1 MARIT
6 CQLPV
11 AQIPTAV
18 KNFAYPDSTE
28 VADMGILGYKTGEKF
43 YCPSVLAER
52 LWLANT
58 DQTKRLSDW
67 KPDVANG
74 KRKIV
79 VVHDE
84 CFSNVRFTTED
95 RYFGDKSKVNIIRED
110 LFDRAF
116 YEVYQYQ
123 SGVDFYN
130 PLDIGKLAKNLAAQD
145 IGRKFV
151 TFVVN
156 RFHNVMSVNDTQP
169 DGEKLGKDFF
179 INVMGDF
186 LQLLRYHTRNPVV
199 FLGFGARM
207 GDHAINDG
215 RILALDALR
224 QKNPFLMKDDIYV
237 ADITSCSKEVAT
249 GPAWPQWELS
259 RLQLLRN
266 LAMAIHQE

>member
-1 MARIT
+1 
-6 CQLPV
+6 
-11 AQIPTAV
+11 
-18 KNFAYPDSTE
+18 
-28 VADMGILGYKTGEKF
+28 
-43 YCPSVLAER
+43 
-52 LWLANT
+52 
-58 DQTKRLSDW
+58 
-67 KPDVANG
+67 
-74 KRKIV
+74 
-79 VVHDE
+79 
-84 CFSNVRFTTED
+84 
-95 RYFGDKSKVNIIRED
+95 
-110 LFDRAF
+110 
-116 YEVYQYQ
+116 
-123 SGVDFYN
+123 
-130 PLDIGKLAKNLAAQD
+130 
-145 IGRKFV
+145 
-151 TFVVN
+151 
-156 RFHNVMSVNDTQP
+156 MSVNDTQP

-266 LAMAIHQE
+266 LAMAIHQERDSPFTAPSPPPKKEPKGPPPRFGGSRKFYPNQPKGGGFGGNFGGNGQKWQ